1 MKTLA
6 SALLIT
12 LLAACGSEDE
22 SLDTPKGLDTVTN
35 VSGTYSLIT
44 SAIAMTCTDGAVDTL
59 PALALTRTVSH
70 TGNEFEF
77 EQEAGEIA
85 GITVIESDTFG
96 GVVEPSG
103 RFVGTSV
110 ALVSMQGISGNLTLS
125 YNLAGYFN
133 DDGWSGTYTY
143 SAFFHDYVTTCEY
156 ESTFSGYN
164 E

>member
-12 LLAACGSEDE
+12 LLTACGSEDE
-22 SLDTPKGLDTVTN
+22 SSDTPKGLDTVTN

-44 SAIAMTCTDGAVDTL
+44 SAISVTCTDGATDTL
-59 PALALTRTVSH
+59 PALALTRTVTH
-70 TGNEFEF
+70 AGNEFDF
-77 EQEAGEIA
+77 EQEVAEAAGVTI
-85 GITVIESDTFG
+85 IESDTFS

-110 ALVSMQGISGNLTLS
+110 ALVSMQGINGNLTIS

-133 DDGWSGTYTY
+133 DEGWSGTYVT
-143 SAFFHDYVTTCEY
+143 SVFFHDYVTTCEY
-156 ESTFSGYN
+156 ESTFSGYK